1 MPGTRQQEC
10 HKRDNLRQ
18 ADRCAVITLL
28 SAKQASSWNQQEN
41 QIKIKAYRFTIA
53 ITIAGPLAIATAA
66 TSFAAT
72 LPSSPV
78 AVKAAAPAAATG
90 VRYRKNVAR
99 QCWNYDS
106 YYKPTGMACSCA
118 VQ

>member
-18 ADRCAVITLL
+18 ADRYVIVC
-28 SAKQASSWNQQEN
+28 KASIQLNQQEN